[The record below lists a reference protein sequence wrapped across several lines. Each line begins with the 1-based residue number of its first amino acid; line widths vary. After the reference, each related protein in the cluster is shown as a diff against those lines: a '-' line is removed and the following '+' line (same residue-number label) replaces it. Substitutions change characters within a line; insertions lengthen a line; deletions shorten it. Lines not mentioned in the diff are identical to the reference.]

1 MRSMVAM
8 ILAIIVMS
16 SLLIEVAGCSSVP
29 TPPLLTP
36 PPSPETTIQTPN
48 PEPSR
53 EPAAAN
59 APTENT
65 PPATPSTEP
74 KQVSAIEVGPQTGKL
89 APDFNFID
97 AEGKSVSLSDLRG
110 KSVMLNFWATW
121 CGPCKYEMPT
131 IQQLSQ
137 DKKRSEEGLVLLTI
151 NIGESAD
158 KVQRFM
164 IENGLSFPVLLDI
177 QKSIT
182 RAYNVR
188 AIPTTFFIGQDGI
201 ISEIKLGAFMNES
214 ELEQSLNRFIK

>member
-8 ILAIIVMS
+8 ILAITVMS
-16 SLLIEVAGCSSVP
+16 SLLIEVAGCSSAP
-29 TPPLLTP
+29 TPSLPTP

-59 APTENT
+59 ATTENT

-74 KQVSAIEVGPQTGKL
+74 KQVSAIEVGPQVGKL
-89 APDFNFID
+89 APDFTFID
-97 AEGKSVSLSDLRG
+97 SEGKSVSLSDLRG
-110 KSVMLNFWATW
+110 SSIILNFWATW
-121 CGPCKYEMPT
+121 CGPCKYEMPL
-131 IQQLSQ
+131 IQDLAH
-137 DKKRSEEGLVLLTI
+137 DKERAEKGLIILTI

-158 KVQRFM
+158 TILKFM
-164 IENGLSFPVLLDI
+164 KARSFSFPVLLDI

-201 ISEIKLGAFMNES
+201 ISEIKVGAFMNES